1 MFLTERKKRVSLPV
15 IALKYFVLVITYF
28 IPKKY
33 NFFTFFYRNNTGPI
47 PGGGGGIPPS
57 LPWRPGLKDD
67 LYD

>member
-33 NFFTFFYRNNTGPI
+33 HFFTFFYRNNTGPI
-47 PGGGGGIPPS
+47 PGGGEESPLPSPGG
-57 LPWRPGLKDD
+57 RA
-67 LYD
+67 